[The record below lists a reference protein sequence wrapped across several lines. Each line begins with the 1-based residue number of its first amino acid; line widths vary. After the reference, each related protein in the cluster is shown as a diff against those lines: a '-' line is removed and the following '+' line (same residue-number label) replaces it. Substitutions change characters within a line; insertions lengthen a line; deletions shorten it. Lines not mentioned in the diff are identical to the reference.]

1 MTQRIQDLY
10 QKLLNIP
17 FLKLGQVDNFDSM
30 QQEAITAYEKHHNSL
45 EHLHT
50 SCTKDQLMLNLD
62 VLGIFDYKGLAEVS
76 SQCDSSLTNYLLK
89 GKLSVPFKQGEKTVA
104 TKFSHEVPILRD
116 YVRGLFEH
124 PGRIRF
130 SVLQP
135 NKSVGWHTHYNVST
149 ELTIHIPLITNSHVY
164 AQVARC
170 DFDQLTTEEHWFP
183 ESPKECHTQHFAPG
197 EIWLLN
203 SKHYHR
209 LVNDGT
215 TARAH
220 MWATVYLY
228 DQNGKPV
235 NPSLVQLLESAANN
249 YTGPLI

>member
-1 MTQRIQDLY
+1 MTKQIQDLY
-10 QKLLNIP
+10 QKLINIP
-17 FLKLGQVDNFDSM
+17 FLKLGQVDNFDNI
-30 QQEAITAYEKHHNSL
+30 QQEAVTAYHKYRSNL
-45 EHLHT
+45 EPLHT
-50 SCTKDQLMLNLD
+50 SCSKDQLMLNLD

-76 SQCDSSLTNYLLK
+76 SRCDSSLTNYLLK
-89 GKLSVPFKQGEKTVA
+89 GKLPVPFKQGEKTVA
-104 TKFSHEVPILRD
+104 TKFSHEVPLLRD
-116 YVRGLFEH
+116 YVLGLFQH

-149 ELTIHIPLITNSHVY
+149 ELTIHIPLITSSQVY

-170 DFDQLTTEEHWFP
+170 DFDKLETEEDWFP
-183 ESPKECHTQHFAPG
+183 QDPKDCYTQHFAPG

-209 LVNDGT
+209 LVNDGP
-215 TARAH
+215 TARVH

-228 DQNGKPV
+228 DQNGVPV
-235 NPSLVQLLESAANN
+235 NPYLMQLLESAVER
-249 YTGPLI
+249 YTGPLV